1 MEALR
6 INQETRIS
14 QNLLQ
19 TKNLTRLLLR
29 QVLQENDQTLSLY

>member
-19 TKNLTRLLLR
+19 TKNLIRLLLR

>member
-19 TKNLTRLLLR
+19 TKNLIRLLLR
-29 QVLQENDQTLSLY
+29 QVLQENN